1 MLNGLSLIETVGFF
15 GPFFALFVTDSFH
28 NIVSQDAAFASL
40 ISMLQ
45 SPLFNQLL
53 NIQQSAAAQNAEELQ
68 YANEDFAPLSESK
81 LPQWLN
87 GPVSEAPSHN
97 GENLIA
103 ANRAPPVVRMWHFIC
118 LIKIK
123 SNGQVL

>member
-1 MLNGLSLIETVGFF
+1 
-15 GPFFALFVTDSFH
+15 
-28 NIVSQDAAFASL
+28 
-40 ISMLQ
+40 MLQ

-103 ANRAPPVVRMWHFIC
+103 ADRAAPVVRMWHFIF
-118 LIKIK
+118 LK
-123 SNGQVL
+123 QD

>member
-1 MLNGLSLIETVGFF
+1 
-15 GPFFALFVTDSFH
+15 
-28 NIVSQDAAFASL
+28 
-40 ISMLQ
+40 MLQ

-103 ANRAPPVVRMWHFIC
+103 ADRVAPVVRMSASCHF
-118 LIKIK
+118 
-123 SNGQVL
+123 SNEEDCQRQRID

>member
-1 MLNGLSLIETVGFF
+1 
-15 GPFFALFVTDSFH
+15 
-28 NIVSQDAAFASL
+28 
-40 ISMLQ
+40 MLQ

-87 GPVSEAPSHN
+87 GPVSEAPLQN

-103 ANRAPPVVRMWHFIC
+103 ADRAATVVLNKQCF
-118 LIKIK
+118 
-123 SNGQVL
+123 N